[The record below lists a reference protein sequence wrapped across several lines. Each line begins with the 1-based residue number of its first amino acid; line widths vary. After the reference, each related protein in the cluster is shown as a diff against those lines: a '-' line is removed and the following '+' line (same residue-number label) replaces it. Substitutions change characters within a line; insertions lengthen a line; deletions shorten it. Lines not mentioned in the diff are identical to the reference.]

1 MDSMNLFD
9 KVGKEM
15 IKEENERESS
25 FKESEELNAGL
36 SVDDIAEIEDRDS
49 RTGLEMC
56 CSVNEGGYFHYIR
69 EKDDHF
75 SPVIV
80 L

>member
-1 MDSMNLFD
+1 MYHIYGLLISVQKTIKFD
-9 KVGKEM
+9 
-15 IKEENERESS
+15 NCYR
-25 FKESEELNAGL
+25 LPHY
-36 SVDDIAEIEDRDS
+36 RDS